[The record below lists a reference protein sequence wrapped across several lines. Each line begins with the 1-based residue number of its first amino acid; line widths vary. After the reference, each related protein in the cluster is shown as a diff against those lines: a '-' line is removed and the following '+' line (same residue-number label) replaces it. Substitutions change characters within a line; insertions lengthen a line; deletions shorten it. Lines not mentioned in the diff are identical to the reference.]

1 MTINLSAVI
10 AKIEQVFTI
19 TDELTTQ
26 EIADAVKA
34 SLYIEAVKWK
44 LQQRKN
50 IFTRQHL
57 SPTTIEYRTRNGLS
71 VIGVNVIEEAD
82 YTSVYL
88 SNHPDNTLEGDT
100 LTQAAKT
107 EWIAEMNSIDAEINS
122 AKEPMMLT
130 PLSAEWTA
138 LTNLSNAVKGVDTDI
153 KNLLKAAVQ
162 IDWK

>member
-122 AKEPMMLT
+122 EKAPMMLAT
-130 PLSAEWTA
+130 LSAEWSKITTLEA
-138 LTNLSNAVKGVDTDI
+138 AVDGVNTDI